1 MHRFWRAAL
10 ALAAAAS
17 VMAAAACGGDDDGTD
32 KTATT
37 APATSPAATAA
48 AGSPTAAATEPSGTT
63 YPATITDMLGRSVT
77 IPAEP
82 ASIAAISPTAVEFVY
97 AVGETSKT
105 RTRTVS
111 YPEEALAAKDIGSA
125 YQPSL
130 ELIAGEAPDLI
141 VADSVLQPQLAGDLE
156 ALNVPVLY
164 VGASSFADV
173 PKSFRI
179 IGEALNTPEGEA
191 QAAALEEQ
199 AAEIEAKIP
208 AAKSKVL
215 ILNGTPD
222 DFFAALPESYV
233 GDLVRLAGGDNVAAG
248 QPSNAPFPG
257 YTKLS
262 LEAIVTEQP
271 EVVLAITAAPG
282 QTISEGLAAN
292 PAWADVPAVTSQRV
306 HEIDAQ
312 IFLQAPGPRAGEG
325 LLALAKL
332 LYPDVFG
339 E

>member
-1 MHRFWRAAL
+1 MHRYWKAAL

-17 VMAAAACGGDDDGTD
+17 LI
-32 KTATT
+32 
-37 APATSPAATAA
+37 AATACGDDENDTSGDATA
-48 AGSPTAAATEPSGTT
+48 APTTAASASPTAAAGTT
-63 YPATITDMLGRSVT
+63 YPATVTDMLGRSVE

-82 ASIAAISPTAVEFVY
+82 VSIAAISPTAVEFVY

-105 RTRTVS
+105 RTKSVS
-111 YPEEALAAKDIGSA
+111 FPAEAMSAKDIGSA

-141 VADSVLQPQLAGDLE
+141 VADSVLQPQLKNDLE

-164 VGASSFADV
+164 VGASAFGDV
-173 PKSFRI
+173 PRSFRI
-179 IGEALNTPEGEA
+179 IGEALNTPKGEEMA
-191 QAAALEEQ
+191 TALEDQAAD
-199 AAEIEAKIP
+199 IEAKIP
-208 AAKSKVL
+208 ATKSKVL
-215 ILNGTPD
+215 IVNGTPD

-233 GDLVRLAGGDNVAAG
+233 GDLARLAGADNLAAG

-262 LEAIVTEQP
+262 LETIVASAP

-292 PAWADVPAVTSQRV
+292 PAWADVPAVKNQRI

-312 IFLQAPGPRAGEG
+312 IFLQAPGPRAAEG
-325 LLALAKL
+325 LLTLAKL
-332 LYPDVFG
+332 LYPEVFG
-339 E
+339 Q

>member
-1 MHRFWRAAL
+1 MHRYWKLGLAVAL
-10 ALAAAAS
+10 ATTVA
-17 VMAAAACGGDDDGTD
+17 VAAACGGNDNGADTTPTQAAR
-32 KTATT
+32 TAAAASPTT
-37 APATSPAATAA
+37 AATAA
-48 AGSPTAAATEPSGTT
+48 VTEPAATT
-63 YPATITDMLGRSVT
+63 YPATITDILGRSVT

-82 ASIAAISPTAVEFVY
+82 VSIAAISPTAVEFVY
-97 AVGETSKT
+97 AVGESSKT
-105 RTRTVS
+105 RSKSVTF
-111 YPEEALAAKDIGSA
+111 PPEALSATDIGSA

-156 ALNVPVLY
+156 SLNVPVLF
-164 VGASSFADV
+164 VGAQSFADV

-179 IGEALNTPEGEA
+179 IGEALNTAQGEE
-191 QAAALEEQ
+191 QAAALEQQ

-208 AAKSKVL
+208 ATKAKVL

-262 LEAIVTEQP
+262 LEAIVAEQP
-271 EVVLAITAAPG
+271 EVVVAITAAPG

-292 PAWADVPAVTSQRV
+292 PAWAGVPAVKNQRV
-306 HEIDAQ
+306 QEIDAQ
-312 IFLQAPGPRAGEG
+312 VFLQAPGPRAGEG
-325 LLALAKL
+325 LLTLAKL

>member
-1 MHRFWRAAL
+1 MHRYWKAAL
-10 ALAAAAS
+10 AIAAAAS
-17 VMAAAACGGDDDGTD
+17 LIAAAACGGDDDNGTEG
-32 KTATT
+32 TATS
-37 APATSPAATAA
+37 APTTAA
-48 AGSPTAAATEPSGTT
+48 GASPTAAAGTT

-77 IPAEP
+77 ISAEP
-82 ASIAAISPTAVEFVY
+82 ASVAAISPTAVEFVY

-105 RTRTVS
+105 RTKSVT
-111 YPEEALAAKDIGSA
+111 YPAEAMSAKDIGSA

-179 IGEALNTPEGEA
+179 IGEALNTPQGEE
-191 QAAALEEQ
+191 QATALEEQ

-208 AAKSKVL
+208 ATKSKVL

-233 GDLVRLAGGDNVAAG
+233 GDLAGLAGADNVAAG

-262 LEAIVTEQP
+262 LETIVAAAP
-271 EVVLAITAAPG
+271 DVVLAITAAPG

-292 PAWADVPAVTSQRV
+292 PVWADVPAVTNQRV

-312 IFLQAPGPRAGEG
+312 IFLQAPGPRAGTG
-325 LLALAKL
+325 LMALAKL
-332 LYPDVFG
+332 LYPEVFG

>member
-1 MHRFWRAAL
+1 M
-10 ALAAAAS
+10 
-17 VMAAAACGGDDDGTD
+17 
-32 KTATT
+32 
-37 APATSPAATAA
+37 
-48 AGSPTAAATEPSGTT
+48 
-63 YPATITDMLGRSVT
+63 
-77 IPAEP
+77 
-82 ASIAAISPTAVEFVY
+82 
-97 AVGETSKT
+97 
-105 RTRTVS
+105 
-111 YPEEALAAKDIGSA
+111 
-125 YQPSL
+125 
-130 ELIAGEAPDLI
+130 
-141 VADSVLQPQLAGDLE
+141 
-156 ALNVPVLY
+156 
-164 VGASSFADV
+164 
-173 PKSFRI
+173 
-179 IGEALNTPEGEA
+179 
-191 QAAALEEQ
+191 
-199 AAEIEAKIP
+199 
-208 AAKSKVL
+208 
-215 ILNGTPD
+215 
-222 DFFAALPESYV
+222 
-233 GDLVRLAGGDNVAAG
+233 AAG